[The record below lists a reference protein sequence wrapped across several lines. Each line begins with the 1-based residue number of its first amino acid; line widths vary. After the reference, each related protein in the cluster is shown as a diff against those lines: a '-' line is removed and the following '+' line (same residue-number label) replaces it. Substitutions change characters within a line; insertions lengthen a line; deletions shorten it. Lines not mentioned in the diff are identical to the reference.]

1 MTVLLTSLGEI
12 SPRVVDKHIWSM
24 VHGPTQHPSSL
35 YLERSPASHLAS
47 DLEFVGRLRRRRQ
60 PIPLLSPVWSGAGTL
75 PYSRRAQP
83 PPTDARPARSLRRD
97 PLLYNMFE
105 VLISSLDDKFK
116 RVDTIERAIHMVMRH
131 MEIMDTRLQESNNMT
146 ASVLSR

>member
-1 MTVLLTSLGEI
+1 MPHS
-12 SPRVVDKHIWSM
+12 R
-24 VHGPTQHPSSL
+24 
-35 YLERSPASHLAS
+35 
-47 DLEFVGRLRRRRQ
+47 
-60 PIPLLSPVWSGAGTL
+60 GA
-75 PYSRRAQP
+75 A
-83 PPTDARPARSLRRD
+83 PPTDATPLRYRD

-146 ASVLSR
+146 ASILNR